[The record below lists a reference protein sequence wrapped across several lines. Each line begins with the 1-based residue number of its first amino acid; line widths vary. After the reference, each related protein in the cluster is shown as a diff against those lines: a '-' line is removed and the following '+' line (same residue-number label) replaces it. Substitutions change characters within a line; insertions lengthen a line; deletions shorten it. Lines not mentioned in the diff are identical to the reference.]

1 MSRLAAAMPASS
13 LTSNRLSGVFM
24 RCFLAAVFLSFVLA
38 APAQAALDTRA
49 EHALLMD
56 GESGQVLWH
65 KNGMVPMAPASMS
78 KLMTTEMIFQRL
90 KDGRLKLTDTFM
102 VSERAWRQ
110 PGSRGFTHV
119 GDRLTVEDLIRRIV
133 IVSGN
138 DACIVVAEGLGGTVE
153 NFVKMMNA
161 RAREL
166 GMAQSTFVNP
176 DGLPDPPGQLM
187 SALDLAKLSRHLV
200 RDYPVYYRYF
210 SEKEYTI
217 VDRKNK
223 ITQPNR
229 DLVLGM
235 LPGAD
240 GLKTGHTDL
249 AGYGITSSAKR
260 GEQRLILVLNGL
272 RYPEYSNDYFPNIRR
287 AEEATRILDLAFREF
302 RRYPLYAAGQVIGQ
316 APVLEGAALTV
327 AVTARAPVAVTM
339 PVESKAGLKT
349 GLKLDAGLTAPIA
362 QGQRIGVMTVS
373 APNFPGMSVPVYA
386 AQAVPQANIAVRLW
400 RAALG
405 LVGW

>member
-1 MSRLAAAMPASS
+1 MRRFLSALS
-13 LTSNRLSGVFM
+13 L
-24 RCFLAAVFLSFVLA
+24 FLASASLA
-38 APAQAALDTRA
+38 HAAIDSTA

-56 GESGQVLWH
+56 GETGQVLWH
-65 KNGMVPMAPASMS
+65 KNGLVPMPPASMS

-90 KDGRLKLTDTFM
+90 KDGRLKLTDTFL

-138 DACIVVAEGLGGTVE
+138 DACIVVAEGIGGTVE

-161 RAREL
+161 RAKEL

-272 RYPEYSNDYFPNIRR
+272 RYPQYDNDYFPNIRR
-287 AEEATRILDLAFREF
+287 AEESTRILEQAFREF
-302 RRYPLYAAGQVIGQ
+302 RRYPVYAANQVIAQ
-316 APVLEGAALTV
+316 APVTDGAALTV
-327 AVTARAPVAVTM
+327 PVTTRQALGVTLM
-339 PVESKAGLKT
+339 VESKPGMKTALKM
-349 GLKLDAGLTAPIA
+349 DPNLTAPIA
-362 QGQRIGVMTVS
+362 QGQRVGVLMVS
-373 APNFPGMSVPVYA
+373 APQFPGLTVPVFA
-386 AQAVPQANIAVRLW
+386 AEAVPQANIAVRLW
-400 RAALG
+400 RKTKG
-405 LVGW
+405 LIGL